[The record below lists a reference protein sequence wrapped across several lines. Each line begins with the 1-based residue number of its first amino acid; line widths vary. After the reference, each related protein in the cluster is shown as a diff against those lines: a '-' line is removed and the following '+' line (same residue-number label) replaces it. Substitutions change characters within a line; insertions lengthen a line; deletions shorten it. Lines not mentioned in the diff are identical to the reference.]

1 MREISPAVGI
11 SAGDFLRSAPD
22 EVKQIVAEIR
32 REKRAG
38 LRKYPSAELLDCSR
52 VLTTTQRK
60 FLLDKV
66 AALVDENLC
75 GRSEMCQQ
83 FAELLHLALSYLRLP
98 SRPVVG
104 LAIYFATNGREI
116 HRWRHAWVRVGE
128 EAIYGNVDCLSE
140 NPTVPKTVKVAPY
153 WGPVARMPRDRR
165 LREERGAALPSDEDV
180 SSIWWPELKDWLSRE
195 FSAREEPAER
205 GTNCERQIR

>member
-11 SAGDFLRSAPD
+11 SADDFLRSAPD

-38 LRKYPSAELLDCSR
+38 LRKYPSAKLLDCSR
-52 VLTTTQRK
+52 VLTTMQRK
-60 FLLDKV
+60 PLLDKV

-104 LAIYFATNGREI
+104 LAMWLFGR
-116 HRWRHAWVRVGE
+116 
-128 EAIYGNVDCLSE
+128 L
-140 NPTVPKTVKVAPY
+140 
-153 WGPVARMPRDRR
+153 
-165 LREERGAALPSDEDV
+165 LRGSGR
-180 SSIWWPELKDWLSRE
+180 
-195 FSAREEPAER
+195 
-205 GTNCERQIR
+205 